1 MCRLPLLVLLLLVS
15 CGPQSAAPPP
25 ANAPV
30 TVTVAVPKRETV
42 TQWDEFS
49 GRVEA
54 KESVEIRA
62 RVSGYLEQTHFTEGK
77 EVKEGDLLF
86 PIDKRPYQAELD
98 KAQADAE
105 RAASRAKLAVSE
117 LERAQELLATRAVS
131 QQDFEVKSAGNA
143 EAQAAVRSA
152 QAAVAIAKLNLEF
165 TEIRSPIT
173 GKVGRMLITKGNL
186 ISGGVGSGNAS
197 MLASIVSTD
206 PFYCYIDVDEQSV
219 LRYRKLREE
228 GKRTSALDTTIPC
241 EMELSD
247 ETDWPHHGVIDFVDN
262 KLDPNT
268 GTIRCRGVF
277 KSEGRPLSP
286 GFFARVRIPGS
297 APFEGLL
304 IPDSAISTDLT
315 QKFVYLVSATGTA
328 EVRPV
333 VLGGLSNGWRII
345 REGLQPTDKIV
356 VNGQARIRAG
366 TKLIVSEAQP

>member
-1 MCRLPLLVLLLLVS
+1 L
-15 CGPQSAAPPP
+15 
-25 ANAPV
+25 
-30 TVTVAVPKRETV
+30 
-42 TQWDEFS
+42 
-49 GRVEA
+49 EA

-77 EVKEGDLLF
+77 EVNAGDLLF
-86 PIDKRPYQAELD
+86 TIDKRPYQAELD

-105 RAASRAKLAVSE
+105 RAASRATLAGSE

-131 QQDFEVKSAGNA
+131 QQDFEMKSAANV
-143 EAQAAVRSA
+143 EAQAAIRSA
-152 QAAVAIAKLNLEF
+152 RASVEIAKLNLEF
-165 TEIRSPIT
+165 TEIRAPIS
-173 GKVGRMLITKGNL
+173 GKVGRILITKGNL
-186 ISGGVGSGNAS
+186 ISGGQGSGNAS
-197 MLASIVSTD
+197 LLATIVSTD
-206 PFYCYIDVDEQSV
+206 PVYCYIDVDEQSV

-247 ETDWPHHGVIDFVDN
+247 ETNWPHRGVIDFVDN

-277 KSEGRPLSP
+277 KSAGRLLSP

-297 APFEGLL
+297 EPFEGLL
-304 IPDSAISTDLT
+304 VPDAAIGTDLT
-315 QKFVYLVSATGTA
+315 QKFVYVVSATGTA

-333 VLGGLSNGWRII
+333 VLGGLSQGMRII
-345 REGLQPTDKIV
+345 REGLKPEDKLV

-366 TKLIVSEAQP
+366 TKLIVQEAQP